1 MSEYEKTQW
10 HPPFC
15 AAMKLELKA
24 NKNDLSFDSERTL
37 NTKPI
42 QVLHL
47 AMIENEAIFNR
58 LKEVPEMNEA
68 LIKLMKPELDAA
80 TDNARKEGIT
90 EGATELAT
98 VIKLLKS
105 GSPVQILLD
114 KGYNPDIVKSANELL
129 AEIS

>member
-1 MSEYEKTQW
+1 
-10 HPPFC
+10 
-15 AAMKLELKA
+15 
-24 NKNDLSFDSERTL
+24 
-37 NTKPI
+37 
-42 QVLHL
+42 
-47 AMIENEAIFNR
+47 
-58 LKEVPEMNEA
+58 MNEA

-80 TDNARKEGIT
+80 KASARQEGIAEGKAEGRT

-98 VIKLLKS
+98 VLKLLKS

>member
-1 MSEYEKTQW
+1 
-10 HPPFC
+10 
-15 AAMKLELKA
+15 
-24 NKNDLSFDSERTL
+24 
-37 NTKPI
+37 
-42 QVLHL
+42 
-47 AMIENEAIFNR
+47 
-58 LKEVPEMNEA
+58 MNEA

-80 TDNARKEGIT
+80 TDNARKEGIKEGITKGKAEGRT

>member
-10 HPPFC
+10 HPPRQQ
-15 AAMKLELKA
+15 LKSLVSSA
-24 NKNDLSFDSERTL
+24 RVLTEKDDRDNADS
-37 NTKPI
+37 
-42 QVLHL
+42 VLHL
-47 AMIENEAIFNR
+47 AMIENEAIFNK

-80 TDNARKEGIT
+80 TANARKEGIAEGKA

-98 VIKLLKS
+98 VVKLLKS
-105 GSPVQILLD
+105 GSTVQILLD